1 MPAFGAVW
9 VAIAGAPALAA
20 EVERVEIASKPERA
34 GTYAIGQRIEVDVI
48 FDEAVDVGGEPT
60 LTLDVGGTSATARLD
75 ARASIG
81 TRVRFGYAVV
91 DGDSDTDG
99 VSIPAQSIAGG
110 TVEDRDGEPADV
122 ALPGLED
129 QDGHRVDG
137 VVEPASVA
145 IVSDAGDDNVYSAG
159 EAIELAVTF
168 QEDVRVQGAP
178 LLAILL
184 GPASSLKV
192 PRHAA
197 LVRQTARQLRFAYR
211 VQSGDLDP
219 DGISVGENSLE
230 GRPVEDVAGNRMRT
244 LALADVAEHQVD
256 GIEPELSSI
265 RITSDPG
272 SDATYGLGDAIELSV
287 TFSEVVFGGDLDSLG
302 LALEIG
308 GRSRIASLVD
318 GSGTLTFR
326 FRYTVREEDR
336 DDDGISVSP
345 RALQCD
351 SANCVWDL
359 AGNPLA
365 RPFAGIPSQP
375 GHRVD
380 GTAPPRTRVDGVA
393 ITSDAGTDQ
402 TYGLGDVVEVTVEF
416 SGAVHVTGNPVV
428 TLSVGANSRQAAFA
442 EGSGTSR
449 LAFRYVVQDGDLD
462 EDGISIASDA
472 LTEGVIEDA
481 DGNRADRR
489 FEALGPQPA
498 HRVDGA
504 APPRT
509 RVDAV
514 AITSDAGADGTY
526 ELGDRVEVK
535 VAFSD
540 VVHVTGA
547 PVVTLSIGANSR
559 QAAFA
564 SGSGTP
570 ELTFHYAVQ
579 DGDLDEDGISIAAN
593 ALTGGVIADVD
604 GNPAD
609 RAFAALAPQPAHR
622 VDGVAPE
629 GIGVEAL
636 AITSDAGADRTY
648 RVGDVVEVTVEF
660 SDAVH
665 VTGDPVVTLSVGA
678 HSRPAAF
685 AAGSGTRRL
694 AFRYTVR
701 SGDADEDGISIAAD
715 AVTGGTIADADG
727 RPADRTSR
735 ALAPQ
740 DGHRVDALPPTV
752 VAVAITSDAGAARS
766 YGPGDVVEVTVGF
779 SDVVHVTGDPMVRL
793 NVGATARQAAFAW
806 GSGTRELAFRY
817 TVQYGDADEDGISIA
832 ADALTG
838 GMIEDGAGNPADRA
852 FEALGPQPAHRVDA
866 VLETTVDAVRITS
879 DPGPGRTYGAG
890 DDVEVTVEFSDV
902 VHVTGDPV
910 VTLSVGAHSRPAA
923 FASGSGTRR
932 LAFRYTVQTGDSD
945 DDGISIAADALTG
958 GAVED
963 AAGNP
968 VDRSFA
974 AVGAQRAHR
983 VDALPATVEGVAITS
998 DAGEDGSYE
1007 PGDVV
1012 EATVEF
1018 GDVVYVAGE
1027 PVLVLSIGANSRE
1040 AAFAAGSGTRRL
1052 AFRYTVQLGDFD
1064 EDGIS
1069 IAVGALTGGA
1079 IEDAAGNPVD
1089 RSFAALGP
1097 QRAHR
1102 VDALPTTVEDV
1113 AITSDAGEDGSYEPG
1128 DVVEATV
1135 EFGDVVY
1142 VAGEPVLV
1150 LSIGANSRE
1159 AAFAAGSG
1167 TRRLAF
1173 RYTVQLGDFD
1183 EDGISIAVGAL
1194 TGGAIEDAAG
1204 NPVDRSF
1211 AALEPQAAHRVD
1223 ALPTAVD
1230 GVAFTSDAG
1239 EDGTYGPGDVVEAT
1253 VEFSDVVYVTGEP
1266 VLVLS
1271 IGANSREA
1279 AFASGSGTRR
1289 LAFRYAVQAGDHDQ
1303 DGISIAADALAG
1315 GAIEDAGGNPVDRSF
1330 EALGPHSAHRVDARR
1345 TTVEG
1350 VAVTSDAGPGRTYG
1364 YGDDVEVTVE
1374 FSDVVYV
1381 TGEPVLVL
1389 SIGANSR
1396 EAAFASG
1403 SGTRRLAFRY
1413 AVQAGDHDQDGISI
1427 AADALAGGAIE
1438 DAGGNPVDRSFD
1450 ALEPQSAHRVDAL
1463 STTVEGVAITSDAG
1477 EDGIYEP
1484 GDVVEATV
1492 EFADV
1497 VYVTGEP
1504 VLTLSVGANSREA
1517 AFASGSGTRRLAF
1530 RYTVQQGD
1538 ADEDGISIAADALAG
1553 GAIEDAAGNPADRS
1567 FEALGPQSSHRV
1579 AERLE
1584 LTLAPVTLALGREEA
1599 VDLAE
1604 TLAQAGVGYADGF
1617 NAQSDNPAVVEARTT
1632 GGVLVLTPVS
1642 EGAALV
1648 TVTARL
1654 APITLLVPAE
1664 VTASAEELA
1673 MLESALAAVG
1683 RNLLSSAAMTIG
1695 SRLELGTA
1703 DSSAAGRF
1711 ASSAAAGVRPR
1722 SIGKADSWLGGETG
1736 PRHAPGFGGMST
1748 QSGVDHMPPRAGYG
1762 GRAMSFSSMG
1772 LGAPNRASSWA
1783 VWGAADGQTFMGEP
1797 EHGTYDG
1804 SLTSIYL
1811 GADVRGDGWVAGGSV
1826 SRSTADVS
1834 YDATGEATGSGTL
1847 EIDMNAFYPY
1857 VQWTP
1862 TPKATLWSIVGF
1874 GTGDATH
1881 RRAGQGDSGEP
1892 GQLSMRMGL
1901 AGLNVGLGEF
1911 GGVSLAVR
1919 GDAGIA
1925 QLETDEGVRAVQGLG
1940 AAVQRVRL
1948 GMEFSMPLAA
1958 GDRGVLT
1965 PFLDVGGRWDGGD
1978 GETGGGAEI
1987 VGGIRYR
1994 GPTGGVEVEARS
2006 LAAHGAEGVAESA
2019 VAATVFLEPGANAGG
2034 LRLSLTPRWGAAESR
2049 DVFWGSDYALRRIV
2063 ERSPKAEWALDG
2075 RVGYGFV
2082 WREDGLFTPYGEFDL
2097 GRHGESRARVGFRY
2111 ERDGRL
2117 DGPVRLDLLG
2127 ERLVR
2132 AGHRAE
2138 GGVLVRLEARR

>member
-932 LAFRYTVQTGDSD
+932 LAFRYTVQTGDLD
-945 DDGISIAADALTG
+945 DDGISIAA
-958 GAVED
+958 
-963 AAGNP
+963 
-968 VDRSFA
+968 
-974 AVGAQRAHR
+974 
-983 VDALPATVEGVAITS
+983 
-998 DAGEDGSYE
+998 
-1007 PGDVV
+1007 
-1012 EATVEF
+1012 
-1018 GDVVYVAGE
+1018 
-1027 PVLVLSIGANSRE
+1027 
-1040 AAFAAGSGTRRL
+1040 
-1052 AFRYTVQLGDFD
+1052 
-1064 EDGIS
+1064 
-1069 IAVGALTGGA
+1069 GALTGGA

-1289 LAFRYAVQAGDHDQ
+1289 LAFRYTVQLGDSDQ

-1403 SGTRRLAFRY
+1403 SDTRRLAFRY